1 LVTEPLE
8 GAKKEVGTIL
18 AEARKWLK
26 RHHHR
31 VSSALSRGLVGAV
44 SIEQPLV
51 ARCLSL
57 LDINATLRPAAGI
70 VGVVAHPLT
79 GGLMEVRRSI
89 GGAQQAEKRV
99 HQIRI
104 EQGRQVISSSN
115 VSLEDRARVVA
126 AFKRAQ
132 RPENEK
138 TRRRTMEERIQ
149 SVINQGGA
157 GTVTT
162 AESQVGSEARD
173 VEAGPS
179 SAFAAQA
186 SSQEAKT
193 TLDAQDAIVL
203 PPEWG
208 EAEEAA
214 FEKRLEDA
222 KAASIMQSHGNTTG
236 EQSNPVDEEFERE
249 LRMATEISLAEQRGF
264 EQGLLQATAKWREGE
279 APKNTI

>member
-1 LVTEPLE
+1 
-8 GAKKEVGTIL
+8 
-18 AEARKWLK
+18 
-26 RHHHR
+26 
-31 VSSALSRGLVGAV
+31 
-44 SIEQPLV
+44 
-51 ARCLSL
+51 
-57 LDINATLRPAAGI
+57 LRPAAGI

-79 GGLMEVRRSI
+79 GGLMQVRRSI
-89 GGAQQAEKRV
+89 GGAQQAERRV

-104 EQGRQVISSSN
+104 EQGRQAVSSSN

-126 AFKRAQ
+126 AFQRAQ
-132 RPENEK
+132 QPENEK
-138 TRRRTMEERIQ
+138 ARRRTMEERIQ

-162 AESQVGSEARD
+162 TESQVGSEARD

-179 SAFAAQA
+179 GAFAVQA
-186 SSQEAKT
+186 SSQKQDRKANT
-193 TLDAQDAIVL
+193 TLDAQDPIVL

-236 EQSNPVDEEFERE
+236 EQSNPVGEEFERE

-264 EQGLLQATAKWREGE
+264 ERGLLQATAKWREGE
-279 APKNTI
+279 APENTV